1 MIDKDIYGVDMKRKK
16 EQSIWIRLLR
26 TISSLALIGAT
37 TYVIVAGFNLIA
49 AVVLIS
55 SFGGIAGPAVIAAD
69 SALECVTGFFELLLD
84 GIVSIFEIIG
94 DIFSSIFG

>member
-1 MIDKDIYGVDMKRKK
+1 M
-16 EQSIWIRLLR
+16 LR

-55 SFGGIAGPAVIAAD
+55 SFGGIAGPAVMAAD
-69 SALECVTGFFELLLD
+69 SALEYVTGFFELLLD
-84 GIVSIFEIIG
+84 GILSIFEIIG

>member
-1 MIDKDIYGVDMKRKK
+1 MKRKK
-16 EQSIWIRLLR
+16 EQSIWNRLLR

-55 SFGGIAGPAVIAAD
+55 SFGGIAGPAVMAAD

-84 GIVSIFEIIG
+84 GILSIFEIIG

>member
-1 MIDKDIYGVDMKRKK
+1 MKRKK

-55 SFGGIAGPAVIAAD
+55 SFGGIAGPAVMAAD

-84 GIVSIFEIIG
+84 GILSIFEIIG

>member
-1 MIDKDIYGVDMKRKK
+1 MKRKK
-16 EQSIWIRLLR
+16 EQSIWVRLLR
-26 TISSLALIGAT
+26 TIFSLTLIGAT
-37 TYVIVAGFNLIA
+37 AYVVVAGFNLIA

-55 SFGGIAGPAVIAAD
+55 SFGGIAGPAVLAAD

-84 GIVSIFEIIG
+84 GILSIFEIIG

>member
-1 MIDKDIYGVDMKRKK
+1 
-16 EQSIWIRLLR
+16 LLR

-55 SFGGIAGPAVIAAD
+55 SFGGIAGPAVMAAD

-84 GIVSIFEIIG
+84 GILSIFEIIG

>member
-37 TYVIVAGFNLIA
+37 TYVIVAGFSLIA

-55 SFGGIAGPAVIAAD
+55 SFGGIAGPAVMAAD

-84 GIVSIFEIIG
+84 GILSIFEIIG

>member
-1 MIDKDIYGVDMKRKK
+1 LIDKAIYGVDMKRKK

-55 SFGGIAGPAVIAAD
+55 SFGGIAGPAVMAAD

-84 GIVSIFEIIG
+84 GILSIFEIIG

>member
-1 MIDKDIYGVDMKRKK
+1 MIYYAIYGVDMKRKK

-55 SFGGIAGPAVIAAD
+55 SFGGIAGPAVMAAD

-84 GIVSIFEIIG
+84 GILSIFEIIG

>member
-1 MIDKDIYGVDMKRKK
+1 MINNTIYGVYMKRKK

-26 TISSLALIGAT
+26 TISSLALVGAT

-55 SFGGIAGPAVIAAD
+55 SFGGIAGPAVMAAD

-84 GIVSIFEIIG
+84 GILSIFEIIG

>member
-1 MIDKDIYGVDMKRKK
+1 MINNTIYGVYMKRKK

-55 SFGGIAGPAVIAAD
+55 SFGGIAGPAVMAAD

-84 GIVSIFEIIG
+84 GILSIFEIIG

>member
-1 MIDKDIYGVDMKRKK
+1 MKRKK

-26 TISSLALIGAT
+26 TISSLALVGAT

-55 SFGGIAGPAVIAAD
+55 SFGGIAGPAVMAAD

-84 GIVSIFEIIG
+84 GILSIFEIIG

>member
-1 MIDKDIYGVDMKRKK
+1 MKRKK

-26 TISSLALIGAT
+26 TISSLALVGAT

-55 SFGGIAGPAVIAAD
+55 SFGGIAGPAVMAAD

-84 GIVSIFEIIG
+84 GILSIFEIIG
-94 DIFSSIFG
+94 DVFNSIFS

>member
-1 MIDKDIYGVDMKRKK
+1 MKRKK

-84 GIVSIFEIIG
+84 GILSIFEIIG

>member
-1 MIDKDIYGVDMKRKK
+1 MIDNTIYGVYMKRKK

-55 SFGGIAGPAVIAAD
+55 SFGGIAGPAVMAAD

-84 GIVSIFEIIG
+84 GILSIFEIIG